1 MSVVITKWKNDSKLD
16 EDDNEVVSLQMVTMK
31 MSRDAGRQAGMAIG
45 VWLNLWA
52 PLYPLPQPGYQRST
66 AEKRQGKQEKAA
78 VRRVKAD
85 GVKKREQTINI

>member
-1 MSVVITKWKNDSKLD
+1 MSVVTTKWKNDSKLD
-16 EDDNEVVSLQMVTMK
+16 EDDNEVVSLQ

-66 AEKRQGKQEKAA
+66 AEKRQDKQEKAEM
-78 VRRVKAD
+78 RRIKAH
-85 GVKKREQTINI
+85 GVKKIEQTISKLLTK